1 MGRDLDTMEKQ
12 TVILEHYFDPSGNQI
27 PSPYF
32 RCCSKVDIREI
43 QLKCDKPAIEM
54 VGMWA

>member
-12 TVILEHYFDPSGNQI
+12 SVIFFDRSEKQI
-27 PSPYF
+27 PSPYS

-43 QLKCDKPAIEM
+43 QLKCDKTAIEM
-54 VGMWA
+54 VGIWA